1 MNVRLWPAILSAAI
15 FVAAPASPQT
25 LFAPDSS
32 ARRSREFHALH
43 YRLELSFDHR
53 AKKVSGDVSI
63 RVTPLSG
70 TLDSLLLDAVAME
83 IHSVRL
89 AGGRDLEFHERS
101 PWLSIR
107 LDRTYAFGETL
118 AVNIEYA
125 CSPAKG
131 LYFVYA
137 DSGEGRHDQIWSQGE
152 DMDNRYWF
160 PCYDYPNDKATSEVI
175 GTVAADWTLLSNG
188 RLVSEVRDR
197 KKNTKTFH
205 WVESK
210 PHSTYLIM
218 VAAGRYEV
226 LRGKY
231 RNIPLA
237 YYMYP
242 EDTAKAQETFGRTP
256 AMIEFFETKTGVPF
270 PWEKF
275 DQIIIDDFMWGGM
288 ENTTAVT
295 LNDACVV
302 DSKAA
307 LDFPSDPVVAHE
319 LAHMW
324 FGDLVTARDWTH
336 LWLNE
341 GFATYCEALW
351 TEFTKGEDDFQYEM
365 IQASLAVRGNDRML
379 GRKPIVSHDSHP
391 ANLYARGGWVLHML
405 RNLLGDPAFWRG
417 LHCYVTKYQFAS
429 AETDEFR
436 LALEDATGQN
446 LDWFFRQWVFGAG
459 FPKLKVTKAWDDSTH
474 LLRLTVEQNQQIDSL
489 TGYFRFP
496 LVVECTTGSGTTIR
510 TLCKTFWINGKEEN
524 FFIKLDAPPVMVI
537 ADKGYRLL
545 KEIQFPKSEQEY
557 VYQLSHAAD
566 IADRITAARSLAEYG
581 NDPGARDAL
590 GASALSDPFWGVRES
605 ALTALAEIRNDST
618 AEIFLRATR
627 DPRSFVRNTAARW
640 LSLFKGSEIAARL
653 DSMARNDSS
662 YLVASTALRELV
674 SVDSTRVLGVARELL
689 SRESYRSLLRI
700 SSLSALGVIRDPRGI
715 GLALPYTNRRYE
727 SDTRRMAVSVL
738 GSGGKDSAAARGRL
752 RVLLSDPDPGIRA
765 AAAAA
770 VVEWKDTE
778 FDHLLSDMESHESSP
793 EVLSV
798 LKKSLHP
805 SSGGSPDEEK

>member
-1 MNVRLWPAILSAAI
+1 MNFRLRPAILAGAI
-15 FVAAPASPQT
+15 LLAVPAPSQT
-25 LFAPDSS
+25 LFRPDSS

-43 YRLELSFDHR
+43 YKLELSFDHR
-53 AKKVSGDVSI
+53 AKKVSGNVSI
-63 RVTPLSG
+63 RLTPLSG
-70 TLDSLLLDAVAME
+70 PLDSVLLDAVDME
-83 IHSVRL
+83 IRDVRL
-89 AGGRDLEFHERS
+89 SDGRTLEFHERS

-118 AVNIEYA
+118 AVSIDYA

-137 DSGEGRHDQIWSQGE
+137 DSGGGRHDQIWSQGE

-175 GTVAADWTLLSNG
+175 GTVGGDWTLLSNG
-188 RLVSEVRDR
+188 RLVGESYDR

-205 WVESK
+205 WVQGK

-218 VAAGRYEV
+218 VAAGRYAV

-242 EDTAKAQETFGRTP
+242 EDTAKAQETLGRTP
-256 AMIEFFETKTGVPF
+256 AMIRFFETTTGVPY

-302 DSKAA
+302 DTRAA
-307 LDFPSDPVVAHE
+307 LDFPSDGVVAHE

-341 GFATYCEALW
+341 GFATYCETLW
-351 TEFTKGEDDFQYEM
+351 TEFTKGKDEFQYEM
-365 IQASLAVRGNDRML
+365 IQASLAVRGSDRML

-391 ANLYARGGWVLHML
+391 ANVYARGGWVLNML
-405 RNLLGDPAFWRG
+405 RGLLGDQAFWRG
-417 LHCYVTKYQFAS
+417 IHYYLTKYQFAS

-436 LALEDATGQN
+436 LALEDATGQS

-459 FPKLKVTKAWDDSTH
+459 LPKLKVTKAWDDSTH
-474 LLRLTVEQNQQIDSL
+474 MLRLTVEQTQQIDSL

-496 LVVECTTGSGTTIR
+496 LVVECTTGSGKTTR
-510 TLCKTFWINGKEEN
+510 TFSISGKEES
-524 FFIKLDAPPVMVI
+524 FLMKLDGPPLMVI

-545 KEIQFPKSEQEY
+545 EEMVFPKTEEEY
-557 VYQLSHAAD
+557 VYQLTHAAD
-566 IADRITAARSLAEYG
+566 IVDRITAARSLPEYG
-581 NDPGARDAL
+581 NHPAVRDAL
-590 GASALSDPFWGVRES
+590 AGSASSDPFWGVRAS
-605 ALTALAEIRNDST
+605 ALTALAEIGNDST
-618 AEIFLRATR
+618 PDIFIRATR
-627 DPRSFVRNTAARW
+627 EPRAFVRNTAARH
-640 LSLFKGSEIAARL
+640 LSYFKGGQIAARL

-662 YLVASTALRELV
+662 YLVSSTTLRELA
-674 SVDSTRVLGVARELL
+674 SVDTARAFDVARDLL
-689 SRESYRSLLRI
+689 SRDSYKSMLRI
-700 SSLSALGVIRDPRGI
+700 SSLSALGVTRDPRGI
-715 GLALPYTNRRYE
+715 GLALPFTDRRYE
-727 SDTRRMAVSVL
+727 EDVRRMAVSVL
-738 GSGGKDSAAARGRL
+738 GRGGKDSAAARGRV
-752 RVLLSDPDPGIRA
+752 RILLSDPDADLRA
-765 AAAAA
+765 AAVAA
-770 VVEWKDTE
+770 VLDWKDPE
-778 FDHLLSDMESHESSP
+778 FDQLLREMESRESSP

-798 LKKSLHP
+798 LKKGLHP
-805 SSGGSPDEEK
+805 LPEETPGEEK

>member
-1 MNVRLWPAILSAAI
+1 MKTRLWAAILAAAMFLAGSA
-15 FVAAPASPQT
+15 STQT
-25 LFAPDSS
+25 LFGPDSS
-32 ARRSREFHALH
+32 ARRNREFHALH

-53 AKKVSGDVSI
+53 AKKVSGNVSI
-63 RVTPLSG
+63 RLTPLSG
-70 TLDSLLLDAVAME
+70 ALDSVLLDAVAME
-83 IHSVRL
+83 IRAVRL
-89 AGGRDLEFHERS
+89 VGGRTLEFHERS

-118 AVNIEYA
+118 AVSIDYT

-131 LYFVYA
+131 LYFIYA
-137 DSGEGRHDQIWSQGE
+137 DSGGGRHDQIWSQGE

-188 RLVSEVRDR
+188 RLAGELYD
-197 KKNTKTFH
+197 KKNNTRTFH

-218 VAAGRYEV
+218 VAAGRYAI

-242 EDTAKAQETFGRTP
+242 EDTAKAEETFGRTP
-256 AMIEFFETKTGVPF
+256 AMIQFFETKTGVPY

-295 LNDACVV
+295 LNDGCVV
-302 DSKAA
+302 DSRAA
-307 LDFPSDPVVAHE
+307 LDFPSDAVVAHE

-324 FGDLVTARDWTH
+324 FGDIVTARDWTH

-341 GFATYCEALW
+341 GFATYCETLW
-351 TEFTKGEDDFQYEM
+351 MEFTKGRDEFQYEM
-365 IQASLAVRGNDRML
+365 MQASSAVRGNDRMQ

-391 ANLYARGGWVLHML
+391 ANLYARGAWVLHML
-405 RNLLGDPAFWRG
+405 RSLLGDQAFWRG
-417 LHCYVTKYQFAS
+417 IHYYLTRYRFAS

-459 FPKLKVTKAWDDSTH
+459 YPKLKVTKAWDDSTH
-474 LLRLTVEQNQQIDSL
+474 LLRLTVEQDQQIDSL

-496 LVVECTTGSGTTIR
+496 LVVECTTDSGNATR
-510 TLCKTFWINGKEEN
+510 KSCRTFWVNRKEES
-524 FFIKLDAPPVMVI
+524 FFMKLDGPPLMVI
-537 ADKGYRLL
+537 ADKGSRVL
-545 KEIQFPKSEQEY
+545 KELQFPKTEQEHIY
-557 VYQLSHAAD
+557 ELTHAAD
-566 IADRITAARSLAEYG
+566 VADRITAARSLPEYG
-581 NDPGARDAL
+581 TDPAMRAAL
-590 GASALSDPFWGVRES
+590 AGSASSDPFWGVRAS

-618 AEIFLRATR
+618 AGVFLRATR
-627 DPRSFVRNTAARW
+627 DPISFVRYTAARH
-640 LSLFKGSEIAARL
+640 LSNFKGVEIGARL

-662 YLVASTALRELV
+662 YLVASTALRELS
-674 SVDSTRVLGVARELL
+674 SVDTARAFDVAQALI
-689 SRESYRSLLRI
+689 SRDSYRGRLRI
-700 SSLSALGVIRDPRGI
+700 SSLSALGVLRDPRGI
-715 GLALPYTNRRYE
+715 SLALPYTDRRYD
-727 SDTRRMAVSVL
+727 SKVRKMAVSVL
-738 GSGGKDSAAARGRL
+738 GSGGKDSASARGRL
-752 RVLLSDPDPGIRA
+752 KVLLSDPDPGLRA
-765 AAAAA
+765 AAVSA
-770 VVEWKDTE
+770 VLGWKDPE
-778 FDHLLSDMESHESSP
+778 FDHLLGGMESRESSP
-793 EVLSV
+793 EVLSA
-798 LKKSLHP
+798 LKKALHP
-805 SSGGSPDEEK
+805 DPGEKSDEEK

>member
-1 MNVRLWPAILSAAI
+1 MNFRLRPAILVWATLFI
-15 FVAAPASPQT
+15 VPASSQT
-25 LFAPDSS
+25 LFRPDSS

-43 YRLELSFDHR
+43 YKLELSFDHR
-53 AKKVSGDVSI
+53 AKKVSGNVSI
-63 RVTPLSG
+63 RLTPLSG
-70 TLDSLLLDAVAME
+70 PLDSVLLDAVDME
-83 IHSVRL
+83 IRDVRL
-89 AGGRDLEFHERS
+89 SDGRTLEFHERS

-118 AVNIEYA
+118 AVSIDYA

-137 DSGEGRHDQIWSQGE
+137 DSGGGRHDQIWSQGE
-152 DMDNRYWF
+152 DMDNHYWF

-175 GTVAADWTLLSNG
+175 GTVGGDWTLLSNG
-188 RLVSEVRDR
+188 RLVGESYDR

-205 WVESK
+205 WVQGK

-218 VAAGRYEV
+218 VAAGRYAV

-237 YYMYP
+237 YYLYP
-242 EDTAKAQETFGRTP
+242 EDTAKAVETFGRTP
-256 AMIEFFETKTGVPF
+256 VMIRFFETTTGVPF

-302 DSKAA
+302 DTRAA
-307 LDFPSDPVVAHE
+307 LDFPSDGVVAHE

-341 GFATYCEALW
+341 GFATYCETLW
-351 TEFTKGEDDFQYEM
+351 TEFTKGKDEFQYEM
-365 IQASLAVRGNDRML
+365 IQASLAVRGSDRML

-391 ANLYARGGWVLHML
+391 ANVYARGGWVLNML
-405 RNLLGDPAFWRG
+405 RGLLGDQAFWRG
-417 LHCYVTKYQFAS
+417 IHYYLTKYQFAS

-436 LALEDATGQN
+436 LALEDATGQS

-459 FPKLKVTKAWDDSTH
+459 LPKLKVTKAWNDSTH
-474 LLRLTVEQNQQIDSL
+474 MLRLTVEQTQQIDSL

-496 LVVECTTGSGTTIR
+496 LVVECTTGSGKTTR
-510 TLCKTFWINGKEEN
+510 TFSISGKEES
-524 FFIKLDAPPVMVI
+524 FLMKLDGPPLMVI

-545 KEIQFPKSEQEY
+545 EEMVFPKTEEEY
-557 VYQLSHAAD
+557 VYQLTHAAD
-566 IADRITAARSLAEYG
+566 IVDRITAARSLPEYG
-581 NDPGARDAL
+581 NDRAVRDAL
-590 GASALSDPFWGVRES
+590 AGSASSDPFWGVRAS
-605 ALTALAEIRNDST
+605 ALTALAEIGNDST
-618 AEIFLRATR
+618 PDIFIRATR
-627 DPRSFVRNTAARW
+627 DPRSFVRNTAARH
-640 LSLFKGSEIAARL
+640 LSYFKGGQIAARL

-662 YLVASTALRELV
+662 YLVSSTALRELA
-674 SVDSTRVLGVARELL
+674 SVDTARAFDVARDLL
-689 SRESYRSLLRI
+689 SRDSYKSMLRI
-700 SSLSALGVIRDPRGI
+700 SSLSALGVTRDPRGI
-715 GLALPYTNRRYE
+715 GLALPFTDRRYE
-727 SDTRRMAVSVL
+727 EDVRRMAVSVL
-738 GSGGKDSAAARGRL
+738 GRGGKDSASARGRV
-752 RVLLSDPDPGIRA
+752 RILLSDPDADLR
-765 AAAAA
+765 AA
-770 VVEWKDTE
+770 VVTAVLDWKDPE
-778 FDHLLSDMESHESSP
+778 FDQLLREMESRESSP

-798 LKKSLHP
+798 LKKGLHP
-805 SSGGSPDEEK
+805 LPEETPGEEK

>member
-1 MNVRLWPAILSAAI
+1 MNFRFPPAILAWAI
-15 FVAAPASPQT
+15 LLAVPVSTQT
-25 LFAPDSS
+25 LFRPDSS

-43 YRLELSFDHR
+43 YKLDLSFDHR
-53 AKKVSGDVSI
+53 AKSVSGSVSI
-63 RVTPLSG
+63 RLTPLSG
-70 TLDSLLLDAVAME
+70 PLDSVLLDAVDMQ
-83 IHSVRL
+83 IHAVRL
-89 AGGRDLEFHERS
+89 SGGRTLEFHERS

-118 AVNIEYA
+118 AVSIDYA

-131 LYFVYA
+131 LYFIYA
-137 DSGEGRHDQIWSQGE
+137 DSGGGRHDQIWSQGE

-188 RLVSEVRDR
+188 RLVGESYDR

-205 WVESK
+205 WIESK

-218 VAAGRYEV
+218 VAAGRYAV

-231 RNIPLA
+231 RDIPIA

-242 EDTAKAQETFGRTP
+242 EDTAKTAETFGRTP
-256 AMIEFFETKTGVPF
+256 AMIRFFETTTGVPF

-302 DSKAA
+302 DARAA

-341 GFATYCEALW
+341 GFATYCETLW
-351 TEFTKGEDDFQYEM
+351 TEFTKGEDEFQYEM
-365 IQASLAVRGNDRML
+365 IQASLAVRGSDRML

-391 ANLYARGGWVLHML
+391 ANLYARGGWVLNML
-405 RNLLGDPAFWRG
+405 RKLLGDEPFLRG
-417 LHCYVTKYQFAS
+417 LHSYLTKYQFAS

-436 LALEDATGQN
+436 LALEDATGQS

-459 FPKLKVTKAWDDSTH
+459 LPKLKVTKAWDDSTQV
-474 LLRLTVEQNQQIDSL
+474 LRLTVEQTQQVDSL

-496 LVVECTTGSGTTIR
+496 LVVECTTGSGKTTR
-510 TLCKTFWINGKEEN
+510 TFWVNGKEES
-524 FFIKLDAPPVMVI
+524 FSLKLDGPPLMVI
-537 ADKGYRLL
+537 ADRGFRLL
-545 KEIQFPKSEQEY
+545 KEMQFPKTEVEY
-557 VYQLSHAAD
+557 VYQLTHAAD
-566 IADRITAARSLAEYG
+566 IVDRITAARSLPEYG
-581 NDPGARDAL
+581 NDPAVRDAL
-590 GASALSDPFWGVRES
+590 AGSASTDPFWGVRES

-618 AEIFLRATR
+618 VDIFIRATR
-627 DPRSFVRNTAARW
+627 DPRSFVRRTAARH
-640 LSLFKGSEIAARL
+640 LSNFKGGQIAARL

-662 YLVASTALRELV
+662 YLVSSTALRELS
-674 SVDSTRVLGVARELL
+674 SVDTARAFDVAQELL
-689 SRESYRSLLRI
+689 SRESYRSMLRI
-700 SSLSALGVIRDPRGI
+700 SSLSALGAIRDPRGI
-715 GLALPYTNRRYE
+715 GLALPFTDRRYE
-727 SDTRRMAVSVL
+727 EDVRRMAVSVL
-738 GSGGKDSAAARGRL
+738 GSGGKDSASARGRVK
-752 RVLLSDPDPGIRA
+752 VLLSDPDADMRA
-765 AAAAA
+765 AAVAA
-770 VVEWKDTE
+770 VLDWKDPE
-778 FDHLLSDMESHESSP
+778 FEQLLREMESHESSP

-798 LKKSLHP
+798 LKKGLHP
-805 SSGGSPDEEK
+805 LPEETPGEEK

>member
-1 MNVRLWPAILSAAI
+1 MSFRLPQAILAGAI
-15 FVAAPASPQT
+15 FLAIPASAQT
-25 LFAPDSS
+25 LFRSDTS

-53 AKKVSGDVSI
+53 AKSVSGNVSI
-63 RVTPLSG
+63 RMTPLSG
-70 TLDSLLLDAVAME
+70 PLDSVLLDAADME
-83 IHSVRL
+83 IRAVRVP
-89 AGGRDLEFHERS
+89 GGRTLEFHERS

-118 AVNIEYA
+118 AVSIDYA
-125 CSPAKG
+125 CSPSKG
-131 LYFVYA
+131 LYFIYA
-137 DSGEGRHDQIWSQGE
+137 DSGGGRHDQIWSQGE

-175 GTVAADWTLLSNG
+175 GTVPADWTLLSNG
-188 RLVSEVRDR
+188 RLAGETFDR

-218 VAAGRYEV
+218 VAAGRYAV

-242 EDTAKAQETFGRTP
+242 EDTAKAEETFGRTP
-256 AMIEFFETKTGVPF
+256 AMIHFFETTTGIPY

-302 DSKAA
+302 DARAA

-341 GFATYCEALW
+341 GFATYCENLW
-351 TEFTKGEDDFQYEM
+351 TEFTGGEDEFQYEM
-365 IQASLAVRGNDRML
+365 IQASLAVRGSERML

-391 ANLYARGGWVLHML
+391 ANLYARGGWVLNML
-405 RNLLGDPAFWRG
+405 RSLLGDEPFLRG
-417 LHCYVTKYQFAS
+417 LHSYLRQYQFGS

-436 LALEDATGQN
+436 LALEDATGQS
-446 LDWFFRQWVFGAG
+446 LEWFFRQWVFGAG

-474 LLRLTVEQNQQIDSL
+474 LLCLTVEQTQQIDSL
-489 TGYFRFP
+489 TGYFRLP
-496 LVVECTTGSGTTIR
+496 LVVECTTGSGSATR
-510 TLCKTFWINGKEEN
+510 TVRRTFWVQGKEES
-524 FFIKLDAPPVMVI
+524 FFMKLDAPPVMVI
-537 ADKGYRLL
+537 ADKGFRLL
-545 KEIQFPKSEQEY
+545 KEMVFPKSEQEY
-557 VYQLSHAAD
+557 IYQLTHAAD
-566 IADRITAARSLAEYG
+566 VADRITAARSLAEYG
-581 NDPGARDAL
+581 SDPGARDAL
-590 GASALSDPFWGVRES
+590 AGSASTDPFWGVRES
-605 ALTALAEIRNDST
+605 ALTALAEIRNDSS
-618 AEIFLRATR
+618 ADIFLRATR
-627 DPRSFVRNTAARW
+627 DPRSFVRNTAARH
-640 LSLFKGSEIAARL
+640 LSDFKVDFIAARL

-662 YLVASTALRELV
+662 YRVASTALRELS
-674 SVDSTRVLGVARELL
+674 SVDTGRAFNAAREMLT
-689 SRESYRSLLRI
+689 RESYRNLLRT
-700 SSLSALGVIRDPRGI
+700 SSLSALRGARDPRAI
-715 GLALPYTNRRYE
+715 SLALPYTERRHPE
-727 SDTRRMAVSVL
+727 DVRRMAVSVL
-738 GSGGKDSAAARGRL
+738 GTAGKDSASARGRL
-752 RVLLSDPDPGIRA
+752 KLLLSDPDPAVR
-765 AAAAA
+765 AA
-770 VVEWKDTE
+770 VVGAVLDWKDPE
-778 FDHLLSDMESHESSP
+778 FDQLLGGMESRESSP
-793 EVLSV
+793 EVLSI
-798 LKKSLHP
+798 LKKGLHP
-805 SSGGSPDEEK
+805 AAEETPDEEK